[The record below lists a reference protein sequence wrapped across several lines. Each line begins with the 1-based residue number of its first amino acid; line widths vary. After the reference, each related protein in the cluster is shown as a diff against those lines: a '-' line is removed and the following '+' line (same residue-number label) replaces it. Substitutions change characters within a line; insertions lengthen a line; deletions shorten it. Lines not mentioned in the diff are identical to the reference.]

1 MSLRP
6 SYRLSRQRTKLQRRS
21 ALFEKLEERR
31 LLKSDWQNALR
42 PADVNNDLVTAP
54 LDALLVIN
62 RINQNDRVLAGPRK
76 ALEPLFDTSGDGI
89 VSPLDAL
96 LVINVINDESTARAV
111 GRIDGE
117 TASAPVGFISIPI
130 TQLPGSTGQIV
141 PLSTT
146 LNIGREEFN
155 ELGIFVAD
163 DATGRVGGIAP
174 GEPGYADAAFN
185 SSQRRVLYSRFN
197 SLRTANTAD
206 LPAGSFAHVYVLQ
219 SASDNS
225 DPEEHLRA
233 RQVSTNLMR
242 VGWEEHVSPSGGW
255 IQVGDRGYDDAT
267 VDFQIGEPID
277 GNAEPILRAIP
288 NQSLNELT
296 LLSLDAFAM
305 DSDMPGDVI
314 RYSFDLAP
322 TGAVIDPATGSMRWT
337 PSEAQGPGNF
347 EFVVRATDAAGAFD
361 TESFF
366 VTVLEVNQAPVL
378 SPIADRVTTPSQ
390 SLVIQAVATD
400 GDLPVQSLRYSL
412 LPGAPSGATIDSA
425 TGLFRWD
432 VPSNQASGN
441 YPVSIRVSDG
451 DRPELTDTES
461 FNITVGCAVDSR
473 LSGWSSFESGG
484 TSTGKGS
491 IAINGCAATM
501 REGNSFL
508 VGVQQSFQVPA
519 TARAVQFTYSDLSF
533 DTDDPNF
540 INDSFEVAIVDRDGN
555 PLAAAFAPGRDAYWN
570 TTEGMGSAAASQVV
584 VANNT
589 VTVGLGTVPAGTDAR
604 IIFRLVNDDD
614 DTDST
619 VTIAQVKLVD
629 AAGLSVA
636 PGSPV
641 AAPSTSFSNLANW
654 RPPSLQDPLSVDGLV
669 STNSSSSGNTSG
681 NIFPQA
687 DPDSVFV
694 NFDDFSDVS
703 ALVLNGA
710 AAVQNSADGAVLR
723 LTPALAFQAGSA
735 FSEEQVN
742 ARDFSTYFTFRISN
756 RGGTISDCN
765 TVAGA
770 DGLVFVVQSVSSS
783 IGGIGA
789 GIGYA
794 GINQSIGVEFDT
806 WCNAGNNDPSSNH
819 VAIVTNGNV
828 DHGAGAPFTKNID
841 PDFDNGQLWYAW
853 VDYDGETLELRVSQ
867 DAARPATPTLAR
879 ELDIPQII
887 QSDTA
892 FVGFTS
898 GTGADWGDHDLVSW
912 QYNAEFSPIG
922 DSIVTISASTADAT
936 VPAGSAALISGIAL
950 SAYQDSRA
958 TLPPPQITHVTING
972 VPVEVLSTDGN
983 YFTNQLIQPGLNRF
997 TLVAYDEL
1005 GKSATT
1011 TLTIEGRTSSASI
1024 DFSRYADITGSFS
1037 GAYFRT
1043 SFHDATEL
1051 LHVDLATRNDGQFES
1066 NVPLLVGV
1074 KNISDPSITLVGF
1087 NGFTP
1092 DGIPYYDYSPFVSGG
1107 RLQPGQLTAAPALL
1121 FHNPQRVTFDYEL
1134 VFYGRLNAAPY
1145 FTSLPRVEALAGR
1158 DYRYD
1163 ADASDSDG
1171 DPLSY
1176 KLLVAPVGMSIASN
1190 TGAITWT
1197 PTLQQVGRHD
1207 VAIEV
1212 SDGRGGL
1219 AQQRYTI
1226 TAIEPP
1232 PNRPPVITSTP
1243 LTHVWAT
1250 PFQPTEPIAYQ
1261 SQWKYRVGDFGE
1273 FSGFEAVDYDDS
1285 TFSVGEG
1292 GFGSGG
1298 GCFLNTTA
1306 RKTLWPTNSDIV
1318 MRKEIILDGN
1328 ATNLRIFGAIDNDIQ
1343 VFVNG
1348 VDISQGVLVRE
1359 GCAELNEFSI
1369 VAPDALLRDGR
1380 NVVAVR
1386 ARDRGSE
1393 SYVDVR
1399 VTADVPA
1406 SDSSRQSQ
1414 RDFIYSYDVN
1424 AFDPDD
1430 DTLTYSLVTGP
1441 QGLQING
1448 TTGMLHWIPS
1458 VDQIGDHAV
1467 QVNVSD
1473 GRGGLATQEFI
1484 IRVYPDPA
1492 NNPPTIISQPPLDLI
1507 LAGQSNPAQGDVN
1520 PSEIFVSNIS
1530 NELFQQTISLTLPT
1544 SGIDLGTADIL
1555 FVVDESGSMAG
1566 EQAWLTSIITTL
1578 DQSLNNAG
1586 VTNNRYGLV
1595 GFANTGRI
1603 LQAGGD
1609 RWMTVQNFQTASRS
1623 LSTSRSGSEDGYDG
1637 IFFAMSN
1644 YTFRPSASRVMVLVT
1659 DEDRTTVNSS
1669 RNFTNT
1675 AALLTDQ
1682 NIIFSIVANANME
1695 DGNGTAAYGVESD
1708 GVSYVEDAQSGFATT
1723 QGGTFVRSETV
1734 SGGSIARIK
1743 EHYVDLA
1750 WQVGG
1755 VTWDLNFLR
1764 DTPAAATAFTNVF
1777 TQVLGDTIIRDI
1789 PINVIASKNDVGF
1802 VNQSGIQTN
1811 VPPGETVDFNI
1822 QFSQKD
1828 AARFD
1833 ILFVNANT
1841 GDVLGSIP
1849 VNVANTFRYPA
1860 AAIDPD
1866 SDPLTFKLL
1875 SGPAGSTITSGG
1887 LLQWGA
1893 TDGQVGDYPFS
1904 IRVDDGRG
1912 GSDTQQFTLNVRS
1925 PGAGKIQGTVF
1936 HDVNGDSVYEP
1947 NDEPALSNQVVYL
1960 DQNFN
1965 GVRDPGERFVVTI
1978 ANGSYTIGNL
1988 PAGDYQLSVDAAR
2001 PYLEGG
2007 SDSRQSVV
2015 LAAGEG
2021 RTGVLLGLSQ
2031 VTQGSRNQS
2040 PIITSTPPTN
2050 ALVFEPIVY
2059 NVVASDPDND
2069 PIAYQLLTAPAGMTI
2084 HPTRGVLVWL
2094 PREAQV
2100 GDHPVVIRV
2109 SDDRGEVALQFFT
2122 ITVALPNTAPTITS
2136 SAIDRVAAGQTLIQ
2150 TLLAQDADQDP
2161 LRFSLAGEPAGMS
2174 IETIEL
2180 RDPVGQ
2186 VIETIQQLRWQVP
2199 QTAVGSTIPFTL
2211 TVSDGRGGED
2221 TQAWS
2226 LQVLDASAANSAPTF
2241 VSTPSSVARVGR
2253 AWSYLARATDP
2264 DHDAITYSLTQFPSG
2279 MTIASSGLVTW
2290 TPAADAPSTVSVSV
2304 LARDDRGAEA
2314 TQTFSLRVTTS
2325 EQNSAPAITSIPPNR
2340 GVVGQLVDYDPVAV
2354 DADGD
2359 ALRWS
2364 LTLAPRG
2371 MSIDPDTG
2379 ALRWTPDALQ
2389 IGTHTVAVTVTDP
2402 LLSQFTQRF
2411 QLDVD
2416 YTNLAP
2422 AILSVP
2428 PTTAITTRTYIY
2440 AARAIDPERA
2450 TLAWSLLTRPDG
2462 MTIDAATG
2470 VVSWVPATA
2479 QVGSHSV
2486 VIEVSDG
2493 LSSSRQRY
2501 TVVVS
2506 SFDVQSANR
2515 APLITSTPIFSTE
2528 AGGLYQYQVV
2538 AVDPDG
2544 DALTYQ
2550 WTSRPAGM
2558 EISSTGLITWSPAL
2572 NDVGDYL
2579 IGFTATDARGAVAAQ
2594 GYLLSVTQNQP
2605 PVITSTP
2612 VTSVVAGANYR
2623 YTVRASDPDNDPI
2636 TYRLIEAPAGMS
2648 IDSRGRIVWNSPVG
2662 LTAAQ
2667 TVTLAVSD
2675 NRGKSVTQ
2683 TYSVTMLAD
2692 TEAPRVSLSISTA
2705 DMAFGTAAQLDL
2717 QAIYTIQIA
2726 ASDNV
2731 GVATIGLL
2739 VDGKAVTLSS
2749 SSSITLTAEQLGVV
2763 ELVAFATDATGLRGE
2778 ATGRV
2783 TIGTPGQVHTT
2794 QPDESNLPP
2803 RPDADPSDTGQPVVT
2818 ITSPEAGTTISNR
2831 VAIIGTV
2838 DDPEDNLWYY
2848 RAYYSRADRVSITN
2862 INLADPDWTVF
2873 HQSTQEVVEGELAVF
2888 DASNLTND
2896 PYAIIVAGFDSNGRG
2911 YAAATLVYIEGN
2923 VVVGSFRL
2931 EFTDLSI
2938 PVVGIPIQ
2946 VNRVYDTLNAPDEG
2960 DFGYGWTLGIQDGR
2974 IFEAGA
2980 IGPGGALNGGNDKFV
2995 PDKTKVYLTNPSG
3008 QRVGFTYKEVY
3019 QGGCSPILGCIFG
3032 ALYTPSLVADPGVYD
3047 TLTIDETQVSRGG
3060 ILGAFSQGINP
3071 EYYTLTTKE
3080 GLKYRYHETR
3090 GLESVTDRNGNVLTY
3105 SDSGIKHSTGPEIQF
3120 VRDHRGRIKEII
3132 APDGRKLVY
3141 EYNAAGDLIK
3151 LTDQEGLTTRY
3162 EYLARPA
3169 HYLDKAFDSLGNRSL
3184 TAEYDADNRFV
3195 GIFDAAGNQVDK
3207 REYDTDN
3214 NRGIVRD
3221 GNGNATTIIY
3231 DDRGN
3236 VLEEIDPLGNKTIR
3250 RYEDPRNPDRE
3261 TTIIDGRGMV
3271 TERSYDARG
3280 NALAITERGPL
3291 ASPLNAPIVTKFTYD
3306 ARNNLTSITDSVS
3319 GKTVFEYDAR
3329 GHITKTTNALGQSS
3343 TFTFDAKGQRSS
3355 FTDFNGH
3362 MTTFEYDAGCPCG
3375 SPSKVT
3381 NADGT
3386 FQSFEYNQFGQ
3397 VTLEQTF
3404 EADGRLVER
3413 KLMEYDSLGRVTREV
3428 VGGGND
3434 AAHPPTDVHRFYNGQ
3449 LLEWEIIVNPA
3460 SLAADGRLLESPA
3473 TPVAERKSRIT
3484 EYRYDNRNNLITQ
3497 IDAMGGVV
3505 QFRYDAQGNRVLLR
3519 DPVGN
3524 ITTWTYDALNRVAE
3538 DRDSFY
3544 WVDYVT
3550 ANATLNTNALLTA
3563 VVEENNK
3570 PSSASLPANQ
3580 GAPHV
3585 RSFAYDAAGNQSK
3598 IIDRNNRRREF
3609 TYDYAGRVLEE
3620 RWYNAVDHVTA
3631 PAALVETVS
3640 FTYDAMGNVLTASD
3654 SNSRYQHTYD
3664 ALNRLI
3670 IVDNNPLGD
3679 RQNPRVVLTN
3689 GYDAQG
3695 NLTLTSDDAGVTV
3708 SSNYDARGRLATRRW
3723 FDANVPA
3730 GEEPDV
3736 ANARVDFSYTA
3747 AGREREV
3754 RRYADLSGTNLVSRT
3769 LRTYDL
3775 VGRSNSLNHLNAV
3788 DQILTGY
3795 DYDYDFG
3802 GLLVNEQRS
3811 HQKSEHS
3818 QSIQYRYDLT
3828 GQLIEALFS
3837 GQDDEAYQ
3845 YDLNGNRTSSSGG
3858 LQRTYTTGAA
3868 NQLQS
3873 DGVYDYSY
3881 DGEGNQIKR
3890 ISRATGE
3897 TRSMRYDHRN
3907 RLIEVE
3913 DWSADPERDANAIS
3927 ISRAKLTYD
3936 ALDELI
3942 MELHINENAQATKLA
3957 SVYTGRSK
3965 WQEVNETAQ
3974 STQYFLTNDMIDV
3987 RLASSQAQSTEWIYA
4002 DKLGTTRATQV
4013 SSDGPLLSYSYSAFG
4028 TLLAGSDAS
4037 GVPGHS
4043 GRPLG
4048 GIDDAVYDFRSRFYD
4063 SASGNFLSRDT
4074 IGFEGADSNLY
4085 RFVFNS
4091 PVNLVDPLGTM
4102 AGEYARISATTARVA
4117 KILADCVSDIV
4128 LGAAIEATI
4137 YFILIDGVPYV
4148 GKTQREVAQRVA
4160 EHRRKFQA
4168 AVVEVLQKVT
4178 VPRANVRAYEQF
4190 AMDTF
4195 DRVVGVGRKNS
4206 IRAVS
4211 IFKYASPC

>member
-1 MSLRP
+1 MRLRP
-6 SYRLSRQRTKLQRRS
+6 SHKPSTQRTKLQRRS

-111 GRIDGE
+111 ARIDGE

-322 TGAVIDPATGSMRWT
+322 AGAVIDPATGSVRWT

-378 SPIADRVTTPSQ
+378 APIADRVTTPSQ

-400 GDLPVQSLRYSL
+400 GDLPVQTLRYSL

-484 TSTGKGS
+484 TSNGKGS
-491 IAINGCAATM
+491 VAINGCAATM

-519 TARAVQFTYSDLSF
+519 TASAVQFTYSDLSF
-533 DTDDPNF
+533 DTDDPDF
-540 INDSFEVAIVDRDGN
+540 INDSFEVAIVDSDGN
-555 PLAAAFAPGRDAYWN
+555 PLAAPFAPGRDAYWN
-570 TTEGMGSAAASQVV
+570 TTEGMNSAAASQVV

-589 VTVGLGTVPAGTDAR
+589 VTVGLGTVPTGTDAR

-629 AAGLSVA
+629 AAGLGVG

-641 AAPSTSFSNLANW
+641 GAPSTSFANLANW
-654 RPPSLQDPLSVDGLV
+654 RPPSLQAPLSVDGLV
-669 STNSSSSGNTSG
+669 STSSSSSGNTSG

-694 NFDDFSDVS
+694 NFEDFSDVS

-723 LTPALAFQAGSA
+723 LTPALASQAGSA

-742 ARDFSTYFTFRISN
+742 ARDFSTYFTFRIGN
-756 RGGTISDCN
+756 RGGTVFDCN

-867 DAARPATPTLAR
+867 DAARPASPTLAR

-936 VPAGSAALISGIAL
+936 VPAGSAALISGIAI

-972 VPVEVLSTDGN
+972 VPVEVLSSDGN
-983 YFTNQLIQPGLNRF
+983 YFTNQVMQPGLNRF

-1024 DFSRYADITGSFS
+1024 DFSRYADITGSFN

-1107 RLQPGQLTAAPALL
+1107 RLQPGQLTAAPSVL

-1134 VFYGRLNAAPY
+1134 VFYGKLNEAPY

-1158 DYRYD
+1158 DYLYD
-1163 ADASDSDG
+1163 ADASDPDG

-1176 KLLVAPVGMSIASN
+1176 KLLVAPAGMSIASN

-1207 VAIEV
+1207 IAIEV
-1212 SDGRGGL
+1212 SDGRGGS
-1219 AQQRYTI
+1219 AQQRFTI

-1232 PNRPPVITSTP
+1232 ANRPPVITSTP

-1250 PFQPTEPIAYQ
+1250 
-1261 SQWKYRVGDFGE
+1261 
-1273 FSGFEAVDYDDS
+1273 
-1285 TFSVGEG
+1285 
-1292 GFGSGG
+1292 
-1298 GCFLNTTA
+1298 
-1306 RKTLWPTNSDIV
+1306 
-1318 MRKEIILDGN
+1318 
-1328 ATNLRIFGAIDNDIQ
+1328 
-1343 VFVNG
+1343 
-1348 VDISQGVLVRE
+1348 
-1359 GCAELNEFSI
+1359 
-1369 VAPDALLRDGR
+1369 
-1380 NVVAVR
+1380 
-1386 ARDRGSE
+1386 
-1393 SYVDVR
+1393 
-1399 VTADVPA
+1399 
-1406 SDSSRQSQ
+1406 
-1414 RDFIYSYDVN
+1414 RDFVYSYDVN

-1430 DTLTYSLVTGP
+1430 DTLTYTLVTGP

-1448 TTGMLHWIPS
+1448 TTGMIQWIPS

-1467 QVNVSD
+1467 QVSVSD
-1473 GRGGLATQEFI
+1473 GRGGLATQDFT

-1492 NNPPTIISQPPLDLI
+1492 NNPPTIISQPPAELI

-1520 PSEIFVSNIS
+1520 PSEIFVSNVS

-1586 VTNNRYGLV
+1586 VANNRYGLV

-1603 LQAGGD
+1603 LQSGGD
-1609 RWMTVQNFQTASRS
+1609 RWMNVQNFQTASRS

-1669 RNFTNT
+1669 RNFANT

-1682 NIIFSIVANANME
+1682 NVIFSIVANANME

-1723 QGGTFVRSETV
+1723 QGGKFVRSEAI

-1750 WQVGG
+1750 WQVDG

-1811 VPPGETVDFNI
+1811 VAPGETVDFNI
-1822 QFSQKD
+1822 QFSQQD

-1849 VNVANTFRYPA
+1849 VNMANTFRYPA

-1875 SGPAGSTITSGG
+1875 SGPAGSTISSDG

-1893 TDGQVGDYPFS
+1893 TDGQDGDYPFS

-1925 PGAGKIQGTVF
+1925 PGAGKVQGTVF
-1936 HDVNGDSVYEP
+1936 HDVNGDSAYDP

-1965 GVRDPGERFVVTI
+1965 GVRDPGERFVITF
-1978 ANGSYTIGNL
+1978 ADGSYTLGNL

-2007 SDSRQSVV
+2007 SSFRQSVV
-2015 LAAGEG
+2015 LAAGES
-2021 RTGVLLGLSQ
+2021 RTGVMLGLSQ

-2180 RDPVGQ
+2180 RDPAGQ
-2186 VIETIQQLRWQVP
+2186 VIETMQQLRWQVP
-2199 QTAVGSTIPFTL
+2199 QTAVGNTIPFTL

-2241 VSTPSSVARVGR
+2241 VSTPSTIARVGR
-2253 AWSYLARATDP
+2253 AWSYLARAIDP
-2264 DHDAITYSLTQFPSG
+2264 DHDAITYSLTQFPPG
-2279 MTIASSGLVTW
+2279 MTIASSGLITW

-2304 LARDDRGAEA
+2304 LARDGRGAEA
-2314 TQTFSLRVTTS
+2314 SQTFSLGVTTS
-2325 EQNSAPAITSIPPNR
+2325 EQNSAPVITSIPPNR
-2340 GVVGQLVDYDPVAV
+2340 GVVGQLVSYDPVAL

-2389 IGTHTVAVTVTDP
+2389 IGTHTIAVTVTDP

-2411 QLDVD
+2411 QVDVD

-2428 PTTAITTRTYIY
+2428 PTTALTTRTYIY
-2440 AARAIDPERA
+2440 AARALDPERD
-2450 TLAWSLLTRPDG
+2450 TLSWSLITRPDG

-2506 SFDVQSANR
+2506 GFDVQSANR

-2558 EISSTGLITWSPAL
+2558 EISSQGLITWSPAL
-2572 NDVGDYL
+2572 TDVGDYL

-2612 VTSVVAGANYR
+2612 VTSVVAGAIYR

-2636 TYRLIEAPAGMS
+2636 TYRLVEAPVGMS

-2662 LTAAQ
+2662 LTAPQ
-2667 TVTLAVSD
+2667 PVTLAASD

-2683 TYSVTMLAD
+2683 TYSITMLAD
-2692 TEAPRVSLSISTA
+2692 TEAPRVSLAISTA
-2705 DMAFGTAAQLDL
+2705 DMAYSNTAQLDL

-2726 ASDNV
+2726 AADNV

-2739 VDGKAVTLSS
+2739 IDGKAVTLST

-2862 INLADPDWTVF
+2862 INLADPNWTVF
-2873 HQSTQEVVEGELAVF
+2873 HQSTQEVVAGELAVF
-2888 DASNLTND
+2888 EASNLTND
-2896 PYAIIVAGFDSNGRG
+2896 PYAIIVAGFDGNGRG

-2923 VVVGSFRL
+2923 VVVGNFRL
-2931 EFTDLSI
+2931 QFTDLSI
-2938 PVVGIPIQ
+2938 PVAGIPIQ
-2946 VNRVYDTLNAPDEG
+2946 ISRVYDTLNVSDEG
-2960 DFGYGWTLGIQDGR
+2960 DFGFGWTLGVQDAR
-2974 IFEAGA
+2974 VFEAGA

-3008 QRVGFTYKEVY
+3008 QRVGFTYKEAY
-3019 QGGCSPILGCIFG
+3019 QGGCSPLLGCIFG
-3032 ALYTPSLVADPGVYD
+3032 ALYTPSFAADPGVYD

-3080 GLKYRYHETR
+3080 GLRYRYHETR

-3132 APDGRKLVY
+3132 DPDGRKLVY
-3141 EYNAAGDLIK
+3141 EYSAIGDMVK
-3151 LTDQEGLTTRY
+3151 LTDQEGMSSRY

-3169 HYLDKAFDSLGNRSL
+3169 HYLDAAYDTLGSRSL
-3184 TAEYDADNRFV
+3184 KAKYDTDNRFV
-3195 GIFDAAGNQVDK
+3195 GIFDALGNLVDQ
-3207 REYDTDN
+3207 REYDTDSN
-3214 NRGIVRD
+3214 KGIIRD

-3231 DDRGN
+3231 DERGN
-3236 VLEEIDPLGNKTIR
+3236 VLEEIDPAGNKTLR
-3250 RYEDPRNPDRE
+3250 RYEDPHNPDLE
-3261 TTIIDGRGMV
+3261 TTVIDRRGMV
-3271 TERSYDARG
+3271 TERKYDSSG
-3280 NALAITERGPL
+3280 NVLTITEKG
-3291 ASPLNAPIVTKFTYD
+3291 ANDSPLSSAVVTAFNYN
-3306 ARNNLTSITDSVS
+3306 ARNDVASIINSK
-3319 GKTVFEYDAR
+3319 GARTVFEYDAR
-3329 GHITKTTNALGQSS
+3329 GNVTKVIDALGQQAVMTYDSR
-3343 TFTFDAKGQRSS
+3343 GQRSS
-3355 FTDFNGH
+3355 VKDFNGH
-3362 MTTFEYDAGCPCG
+3362 ETLYEYDASCPCG
-3375 SPSKVT
+3375 APSKT
-3381 NADGT
+3381 IYADGT
-3386 FQSFEYNQFGQ
+3386 YKTFLYNQLGQ
-3397 VTLEQTF
+3397 VTLDQTF
-3404 EADGRLVER
+3404 ESDGTLVER
-3413 KLMEYDSLGRVTREV
+3413 KQTEYDSLGRITRELS
-3428 VGGGND
+3428 GGNGD
-3434 AAHPPTDVHRFYNGQ
+3434 IQHPSVDIRKFYNGQ
-3449 LLEWEIIVNPA
+3449 LLAWEIIVNPA
-3460 SLAADGRLLESPA
+3460 SLNNAGQLLESPG
-3473 TPVAERKSRIT
+3473 TPIDQRKSRIT
-3484 EYRYDNRNNLITQ
+3484 QYEYDQKDRLIRQ
-3497 IDAMGGVV
+3497 VDALGGVV
-3505 QFRYDAQGNRVLLR
+3505 NFRYDTQGNRVLLQ
-3519 DPVGN
+3519 DPLGN
-3524 ITTWTYDALNRVAE
+3524 ITTWVYDSLNRIIE
-3538 DRDSFY
+3538 ERDPLY
-3544 WVDYVT
+3544 WATFVT
-3550 ANATLNTNALLTA
+3550 AHNSLGNDAILTA
-3563 VVEENNK
+3563 ALEENQR
-3570 PSSASLPANQ
+3570 PSCASTDLNRTVA
-3580 GAPHV
+3580 HV
-3585 RSFAYDAAGNQSK
+3585 RAYAYDGEGKQIE

-3609 TYDYAGRVLEE
+3609 SYDHAGRAIEE
-3620 RWYNAVDHVTA
+3620 RGYDIDNG
-3631 PAALVETVS
+3631 PLIETLR
-3640 FTYDAMGNVLTASD
+3640 FTYDVLGNMLTAENGTSKFAYTYDNLTRLTSIDNQDDNPDTPHVILNYAYDPQGNVLRTND
-3654 SNSRYQHTYD
+3654 NS
-3664 ALNRLI
+3664 
-3670 IVDNNPLGD
+3670 
-3679 RQNPRVVLTN
+3679 
-3689 GYDAQG
+3689 
-3695 NLTLTSDDAGVTV
+3695 GVTV
-3708 SSNYDARGRLATRRW
+3708 ESTFDSRNRLAIRKW
-3723 FDANVPA
+3723 YDGIVAV
-3730 GEEPDV
+3730 GEQPDV
-3736 ANARVDFSYTA
+3736 SDSRVDFSYTA
-3747 AGREREV
+3747 AGHQAKTVRYQDLVATIRSGSTLYSYGLSGRTNTLTDKDAVDNVLASYDYGYNFAGLLTEES
-3754 RRYADLSGTNLVSRT
+3754 RRYTNS
-3769 LRTYDL
+3769 
-3775 VGRSNSLNHLNAV
+3775 A
-3788 DQILTGY
+3788 
-3795 DYDYDFG
+3795 F
-3802 GLLVNEQRS
+3802 
-3811 HQKSEHS
+3811 
-3818 QSIQYRYDLT
+3818 
-3828 GQLIEALFS
+3828 
-3837 GQDDEAYQ
+3837 DDDISYG
-3845 YDLNGNRTSSSGG
+3845 YDLNGQLVDALFINQPDEHYEYDRNGNRILVRIGG
-3858 LQRTYTTGAA
+3858 ETRPYTIGTG
-3868 NQLQS
+3868 NRMLS
-3873 DGVYDYSY
+3873 DGLFEYKY
-3881 DGEGNQIKR
+3881 DGEGNQTEKKQVGSAQSWAYEWNHQNHLVSARETDIAGALLTSVIFQYDALGRRSVDSINGLFSQARVYGFDNYWLNVDEAGNVERYLYSDAVDR
-3890 ISRATGE
+3890 ILARQKSVELLKWQLADNIGTVRLEVNATGE
-3897 TRSMRYDHRN
+3897 VSYSGRFESFGKLLGGQLNQDSVVGFQGRESLVLPSLTDFRA
-3907 RLIEVE
+3907 RLFDSSNGRFI
-3913 DWSADPERDANAIS
+3913 SQDPLGFGAFDAN
-3927 ISRAKLTYD
+3927 
-3936 ALDELI
+3936 
-3942 MELHINENAQATKLA
+3942 Q
-3957 SVYTGRSK
+3957 
-3965 WQEVNETAQ
+3965 
-3974 STQYFLTNDMIDV
+3974 F
-3987 RLASSQAQSTEWIYA
+3987 
-4002 DKLGTTRATQV
+4002 
-4013 SSDGPLLSYSYSAFG
+4013 
-4028 TLLAGSDAS
+4028 
-4037 GVPGHS
+4037 
-4043 GRPLG
+4043 
-4048 GIDDAVYDFRSRFYD
+4048 
-4063 SASGNFLSRDT
+4063 
-4074 IGFEGADSNLY
+4074 
-4085 RFVFNS
+4085 RFVFNAPTS
-4091 PVNLVDPLGTM
+4091 FTDPYGRTVF
-4102 AGEYARISATTARVA
+4102 GEYGIQARLAAAR
-4117 KILADCVSDIV
+4117 
-4128 LGAAIEATI
+4128 AAIIECLGYAALTNIGTAGI
-4137 YFILIDGVPYV
+4137 YILLTTVVNTPTGPADTYV
-4148 GKTQREVAQRVA
+4148 GKTTQTFEARFFQHTQSGKKIVSTVRIPLSNALTPQQIRTAEQLVMNQFGGKAQLVN
-4160 EHRRKFQA
+4160 KI
-4168 AVVEVLQKVT
+4168 
-4178 VPRANVRAYEQF
+4178 N
-4190 AMDTF
+4190 
-4195 DRVVGVGRKNS
+4195 
-4206 IRAVS
+4206 
-4211 IFKYASPC
+4211 ASSKLFCK